1 MSKPERRICTIDMDD
16 PSNAILAKVLPSVN
30 VVSERVRMDG
40 AVDEE
45 IVAHRLLDIDVVCC
59 LEWKS

>member
-1 MSKPERRICTIDMDD
+1 MDD